1 MKIIHLNHS
10 DISGGAAR
18 SAYRIHHSLLKE
30 GANTEMW
37 VEKAISNDYSIKQPF
52 NYLEKKIN
60 KFCNLIIH
68 HSIVKM
74 LKTKNKIIHSPS
86 ILPSRW
92 LKYINNSDADI
103 VHLHWI
109 QNEMLSIKDI
119 SKIKKPVV
127 WTLHDMWAFC
137 GAEHYTSDNRWIN
150 GYHQNNRPNYE
161 TGFDL
166 NRWTW
171 HRKKEYWK
179 KPIQV
184 VTSSNWLANCVKKSK
199 IMHNWPVSVIPTPI
213 DIINWKPLDKIVAR
227 KKLNLP
233 INVPLILF
241 GADSDLNDRRKGFDL
256 LLSAL
261 KNLKKNSYTKK
272 IELVVFG
279 HDKPNYQI
287 HFDFPI
293 HYTGQ
298 LNNDVE
304 LQTVYSATDL
314 TIVPSRQDNLP
325 NIVIEA
331 QACGSPVVAFDIGGL
346 PDIIQHKKT
355 GYLAK
360 PFNTEDL
367 ANGISTILINNK
379 FGEFNKYSTENISL
393 NFNEKKIAQ
402 SYLNIYEMI
411 LKNK

>member
-1 MKIIHLNHS
+1 
-10 DISGGAAR
+10 
-18 SAYRIHHSLLKE
+18 
-30 GANTEMW
+30 
-37 VEKAISNDYSIKQPF
+37 
-52 NYLEKKIN
+52 
-60 KFCNLIIH
+60 
-68 HSIVKM
+68 
-74 LKTKNKIIHSPS
+74 
-86 ILPSRW
+86 
-92 LKYINNSDADI
+92 
-103 VHLHWI
+103 
-109 QNEMLSIKDI
+109 
-119 SKIKKPVV
+119 
-127 WTLHDMWAFC
+127 
-137 GAEHYTSDNRWIN
+137 
-150 GYHQNNRPNYE
+150 
-161 TGFDL
+161 
-166 NRWTW
+166 
-171 HRKKEYWK
+171 
-179 KPIQV
+179 
-184 VTSSNWLANCVKKSK
+184 
-199 IMHNWPVSVIPTPI
+199 MHNWPVSVIPTPI